1 MRNLR
6 WVVIGLT
13 FLMCGDVLA
22 GNLGNRT
29 NHSAEAIRSLHRSAS
44 KDVDAAVYN
53 PAGTT
58 FLKDGWHLGFGNQF
72 IIKSD
77 TLTNNGID
85 YAANDP
91 VLLYPNISAVYSFG
105 DFAAS
110 LHFGVPSGGGSKHF
124 KDGHPVFTAYGGRV
138 ANIANSAVP
147 GVASG
152 ATVDGPASVKGTSQ
166 FIGLT
171 LAGAY
176 APTDWFSF
184 SIGGRVT
191 MGSMK
196 TVGNATYKFE
206 LTETGTILADA
217 FANDPTSAGYALSQ
231 PVNIAVNSDASAIGF
246 SPLISMHFVPLEGLD
261 LTVQYIHQTNM
272 NFTRTYPDCPAYAE
286 LEDGSADISTN
297 NDGICANEE
306 GVRDVSRLLYELE
319 TEGFDKGTVR
329 TDIPAQLSLGASYVV
344 NDMVRV
350 EGSFSYF
357 FNKMAKWGVEPS
369 PSSDNFGNPKGDLYT
384 DGWETGLVVEVS
396 VDDFLVSLGGM
407 YAKMGSTHES
417 LSFLFWNNDAVSVA
431 TGATWQIN
439 ESMTATLGVTFAR
452 YLPTSSGD
460 LRGTLAADAALAGAQ
475 ELVDSATTAEE
486 TAAAEAAMQM
496 AQTPFIIDYD
506 WYALDI
512 ALGMTYSF

>member
-6 WVVIGLT
+6 WVVLGLT

-29 NHSAEAIRSLHRSAS
+29 NHSAEAIRSLHRAAS

-58 FLKDGWHLGFGNQF
+58 FLKDGWHIGFGNQF

-77 TLTNNGID
+77 TLTHAGID
-85 YAANDP
+85 YVANDP
-91 VLLYPNISAVYSFG
+91 VPLYPNISAVYSFG

-110 LHFGVPSGGGSKHF
+110 LHFGVPAGGGSKNF
-124 KDGHPVFTAYGGRV
+124 KDGHPVFHAYGARV
-138 ANIANSAVP
+138 AALANSTIP
-147 GVASG
+147 GLATG
-152 ATVDGPASVKGTSQ
+152 ATVEEATVKGSSK

-184 SIGGRVT
+184 SVGARVT
-191 MGSMK
+191 MGSMT
-196 TVGNATYKFE
+196 TVGNARYQFQ
-206 LTETGTILADA
+206 LTELGQTLADSA
-217 FANDPTSAGYALSQ
+217 AGDPTSIAYPLSQ
-231 PVNIAVNSDASAIGF
+231 PVNLSVNSEAKAIGF

-261 LTVQYIHQTNM
+261 VTIQYIHQTNM

-286 LEDGSADISTN
+286 LEDGSADPSTN
-297 NDGICANEE
+297 NEGICADEE
-306 GVRDVSRLLYELE
+306 GVRDVTRLLYELDDD
-319 TEGFDKGTVR
+319 GFDKGTVR
-329 TDIPAQLSLGASYVV
+329 TDIPAQLTMGVSYVV
-344 NDMVRV
+344 TDMVRV

-357 FNKMAKWGVEPS
+357 FNKMAQWGVEPS
-369 PSSDNFGNPKGDLYT
+369 PSSDNYKNPKGDLYT
-384 DGWETGLVVEVS
+384 DGWETGLAVEVK
-396 VDDFLVSLGGM
+396 VDDFLVSVGAM
-407 YAKMGSTHES
+407 YAKMGSTPES
-417 LSFLFWNNDAVSVA
+417 LSFLFWNNDAVSVG

-439 ESMTATLGVTFAR
+439 EDMTATLGVTFAR
-452 YLPTSSGD
+452 YFPITSGD
-460 LRGTLAADAALAGAQ
+460 LRGTATAEAAVADAQELADAA
-475 ELVDSATTAEE
+475 STSEE
-486 TAAAEAAMQM
+486 TAAATAAMEM

-506 WYALDI
+506 WYALDV